1 MIAIDT
7 DRMVQSFL
15 ALVQIDSVTYEERAI
30 IERLAAELDAL
41 GLPSS
46 NDRTGR
52 DGAGNLHV
60 WLPGSR
66 PDLPP
71 IMLCAH
77 TDTVEPGRGVKPVLR
92 DGVIRTD
99 GRTVLGADNKAS
111 VAALLEAV
119 RTIRQHNLPHRDVDL
134 VLTWGE
140 ERGHAGAVAFDAGRL
155 TARMGL
161 TMDDTRPP
169 GHVTVSA
176 PAYCSIHARFIG
188 RAAHA
193 GAAPEHGINAIA
205 AAAAAIGRMRLGRID
220 AETTSNVGLI
230 RGGTAR
236 NSVPGLAEIEAE
248 ARSRD
253 NGKLAALVDSLR
265 TALEDGARSAGAT
278 VEATIKQEYAAYQV
292 SGDEAIARE
301 AAGAIAR
308 AGLEPSLGVSGGGSD
323 ANTFNEKGIR
333 CVNLAIGMTDIH
345 TVNESIAVADLE
357 KTAEIALA
365 LMTGA

>member
-1 MIAIDT
+1 VIAIDT
-7 DRMVQSFL
+7 DRLVQSFL
-15 ALVQIDSVTYEERAI
+15 SLVQIDSVTYEERAI

-60 WLPGSR
+60 RFPSSR
-66 PDLPP
+66 PDMPP
-71 IMLCAH
+71 LMLCAH

-119 RTIRQHNLPHRDVDL
+119 RTITQHNLPHRDVDL

-155 TARMGL
+155 TARMGV

-176 PAYCSIHARFIG
+176 PPYCSIHARFIG

-220 AETTSNVGLI
+220 AETTSKDGLI

-308 AGLEPSLGVSGGGSD
+308 AGLEASLGVSGGGSD
-323 ANTFNEKGIR
+323 ANTFTHDGR
-333 CVNLAIGMTDIH
+333 VTLRAGRAAPPTGLASCSSGRP
-345 TVNESIAVADLE
+345 
-357 KTAEIALA
+357 
-365 LMTGA
+365 